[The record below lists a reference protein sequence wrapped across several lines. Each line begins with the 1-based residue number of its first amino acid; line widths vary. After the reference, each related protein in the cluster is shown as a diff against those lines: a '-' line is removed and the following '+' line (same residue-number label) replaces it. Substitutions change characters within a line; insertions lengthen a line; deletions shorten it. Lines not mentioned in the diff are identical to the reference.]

1 MRASMIIMA
10 KDLRQHLRNSGLIVF
25 AVALPLGLAFIFN
38 LVLGDA
44 GERFTARYAVAD
56 QDGGE
61 LARQFTEQTLRPL
74 ERDGVISLRAIG
86 SPDEG
91 DRLVE
96 NREIDAAFVIPAGFT
111 ADVEAGRPATL
122 RVIGN
127 VDSAIAVQVAREI
140 GAAYAA
146 DRRGVA
152 LAVAAAGQAGDPTA
166 GPTPGP
172 GATPEPDPAAALA
185 ERAAAV
191 PAPVGVTED
200 ASAATRELDSR
211 TYYAAGMAFFFL
223 FFSLLFTVTG
233 ILDERAGGTL
243 PRLLAAPIRPPAILL
258 GKLASGVLIGVASMA
273 VLVVAST
280 LLLGASWGDPL
291 GVAALIVAGVLAATG
306 IMSVVAVYA
315 RTSEQA
321 SNWQSAIAMVLGVL
335 GGALFPV
342 AQLGGL
348 AEISYLTPHRWFLSG
363 LAELAGGGSVDAVL
377 LPVTVLLCFALAGA
391 GIALLRAGR
400 LVRS

>member
-1 MRASMIIMA
+1 MRATGIIMA

-25 AVALPLGLAFIFN
+25 AIALPLGLAFIFN

-44 GERFTARYAVAD
+44 GERFTARYAVVD

-74 ERDGVISLRAIG
+74 ERDGVISLRAID

-91 DRLVE
+91 DQLVDR
-96 NREIDAAFVIPAGFT
+96 REIDAAFVIPAGFT
-111 ADVEAGRPATL
+111 ADVEAGRPAEL

-152 LAVAAAGQAGDPTA
+152 LSLAAAGPAATPDPTA
-166 GPTPGP
+166 AP
-172 GATPEPDPAAALA
+172 GATPVPDPAAALA
-185 ERAAAV
+185 ERAAAAR
-191 PAPVGVTED
+191 APLAVAED

-280 LLLGASWGDPL
+280 LLLGASWGDPV

-363 LAELAGGGSVDAVL
+363 LAELAGGGSVGAVA

-391 GIALLRAGR
+391 GTALLRAGR

>member
-74 ERDGVISLRAIG
+74 ERDGVISLRMIG

-152 LAVAAAGQAGDPTA
+152 LAVAAAGPSGDPSA
-166 GPTPGP
+166 GPGVA
-172 GATPEPDPAAALA
+172 GQPDPAAALA

-191 PAPVGVTED
+191 PAPVGVAED

-363 LAELAGGGSVDAVL
+363 LAELAGGGSVGAVL

>member
-1 MRASMIIMA
+1 MA

-74 ERDGVISLRAIG
+74 ERDGVISLRTIG

-96 NREIDAAFVIPAGFT
+96 NREIEAAFVIPAGFT

-146 DRRGVA
+146 DKRGVA
-152 LAVAAAGQAGDPTA
+152 LAVAAAGQAGDPAA
-166 GPTPGP
+166 GPSPEATGGP
-172 GATPEPDPAAALA
+172 GAAGQPDPAAALA
-185 ERAAAV
+185 ERAAAL

-200 ASAATRELDSR
+200 SSAATRELDSR